1 MTRGEVLDK
10 TVTLPP
16 KARVTLDV
24 NNLLGFHGSCDEVA
38 IHPYKDP
45 KDWGYHYGDC
55 ARVLRS
61 RGVWQELVVTE
72 IGCPNASSL
81 RPDPYTE
88 DLQYKAFGMRGMGGL
103 LQNGCRK
110 MWIYKDID
118 EDPGTSWDG
127 NYYGLFDYLGN
138 PHPAW
143 YEFIQWQSQFPNYP
157 LLPTNWTPQ
166 E

>member
-38 IHPYKDP
+38 IHPYKAP
-45 KDWGYHYGDC
+45 WDWGTYFYNCVQAMRAHG
-55 ARVLRS
+55 A
-61 RGVWQELVVTE
+61 GQEGVVTE
-72 IGCPNASSL
+72 VGWPHASSL

-88 DLQYKAFGMRGMGGL
+88 AGQAEAIGSQGIGSLF
-103 LQNGCRK
+103 NSGCNK

-118 EDPGTSWDG
+118 EDPGTSWD
-127 NYYGLFDYLGN
+127 NMYYGLFDYLGN

-143 YEFIQWQSQFPNYP
+143 SKYKEWQSQLPNYP
-157 LLPTNWTPQ
+157 LLPSSWTP
-166 E
+166 